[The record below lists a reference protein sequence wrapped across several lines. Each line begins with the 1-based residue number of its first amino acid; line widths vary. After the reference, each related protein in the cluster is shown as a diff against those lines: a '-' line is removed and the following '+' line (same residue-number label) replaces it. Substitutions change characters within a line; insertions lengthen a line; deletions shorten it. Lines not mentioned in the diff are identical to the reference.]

1 MGMQTKNN
9 YSNCQSINLSIS
21 LFHYYPTNEPA
32 VLSSLLTVADVKEAN
47 KVTSKDIAK
56 SP

>member
-21 LFHYYPTNEPA
+21 LFHCYPTNEPA

-47 KVTSKDIAK
+47 KVTIKDI
-56 SP
+56 